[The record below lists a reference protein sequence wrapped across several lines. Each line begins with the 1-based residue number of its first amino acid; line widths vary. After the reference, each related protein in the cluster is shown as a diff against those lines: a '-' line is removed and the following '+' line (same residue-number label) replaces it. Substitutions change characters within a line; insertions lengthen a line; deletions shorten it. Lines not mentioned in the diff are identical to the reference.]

1 MKILRYRSLEEIPNY
16 HKKSVPIDTIN
27 FLIFTLISIKKKKR
41 KVRFHIE
48 RWFAWKIGPEDRR
61 GWEAGVAVAR
71 ISRGKYAS
79 QACKV
84 NCWRVGVSL
93 S

>member
-16 HKKSVPIDTIN
+16 HKKSVPTDTIN
-27 FLIFTLISIKKKKR
+27 FLIFTLISKKKR
-41 KVRFHIE
+41 KGKFVFTLNDDSLE
-48 RWFAWKIGPEDRR
+48 KSDRR
-61 GWEAGVAVAR
+61 IDEGEKHYPLEVAR

-84 NCWRVGVSL
+84 NC
-93 S
+93 

>member
-41 KVRFHIE
+41 ESSFSHRTMIRLKNRTGGSTRVR
-48 RWFAWKIGPEDRR
+48 
-61 GWEAGVAVAR
+61 
-71 ISRGKYAS
+71 SRGSSGPDFA
-79 QACKV
+79 
-84 NCWRVGVSL
+84 G
-93 S
+93 